1 MNLKGKM
8 LNFKAFCV
16 EFAEKIKFF
25 DKKGL
30 NLMLNL
36 GIFNFKSPFFT
47 PIQTAFARK
56 NPC

>member
-36 GIFNFKSPFFT
+36 GIFNFKSPFFM
-47 PIQTAFARK
+47 PIHTAFARK